1 MFACVCVCV
10 CQNIA
15 VDSRR
20 WWSAPRR
27 RTRLML
33 TFHWWPVGSWPDGR
47 LFSVGLG
54 GLGKCGAR
62 VGGARQPNQCFTT
75 RIYND
80 ERERERVGV
89 PDRSWIN
96 PASLLRDPESISLRA
111 TVQSW
116 VGTSWRLSDAIGR
129 ISDGLAGR
137 VKYPSTTP
145 HENKHSPARRRQA
158 ASRDSGILSF
168 FFCQT
173 PIRRRLLLAPDSQLG
188 HLPNNWQCWGQSKKC
203 LRFCLFVGRLFQS
216 IFDLHIYMYNLGLRL
231 SFSLVFIR
239 DDDSITQSPLST
251 TPHCGCYE
259 Y

>member
-1 MFACVCVCV
+1 MGLDPTVVSFPS
-10 CQNIA
+10 
-15 VDSRR
+15 DSAD
-20 WWSAPRR
+20 SENAE
-27 RTRLML
+27 
-33 TFHWWPVGSWPDGR
+33 PVWVEPASR
-47 LFSVGLG
+47 ITVLQQESI
-54 GLGKCGAR
+54 
-62 VGGARQPNQCFTT
+62 TT
-75 RIYND
+75 K

-96 PASLLRDPESISLRA
+96 PASLLRDPESISQRA

-188 HLPNNWQCWGQSKKC
+188 NLPNN
-203 LRFCLFVGRLFQS
+203 
-216 IFDLHIYMYNLGLRL
+216 
-231 SFSLVFIR
+231 
-239 DDDSITQSPLST
+239 
-251 TPHCGCYE
+251 
-259 Y
+259 